1 MWTNKLDALLTA
13 PDGNDTDV
21 CGAEFDECFL
31 FYFLI
36 CGVIGSIICIVGLFG
51 NAVSLIVLQK
61 VGKKNA
67 VSVFLLK
74 SLALTD
80 STFLIAYGFNWNV
93 DALFNF
99 SGREDITYSTYQY
112 FWTYVV
118 FPVYCAAI
126 TMSSWNVCLLTIHR

>member
-1 MWTNKLDALLTA
+1 MWTSKLDGSLTK
-13 PDGNDTDV
+13 PDGNGTDV
-21 CGAEFDECFL
+21 CGADFDPCFL

-36 CGVIGSIICIVGLFG
+36 CGVIGSIICIVGLFE
-51 NAVSLIVLQK
+51 NALSLIVLQK

-67 VSVFLLK
+67 VSMFLLT

-93 DALFNF
+93 EALFNF
-99 SGREDITYSTYQY
+99 FGRQDIAYSTIQY
-112 FWTYVV
+112 FSIYVA